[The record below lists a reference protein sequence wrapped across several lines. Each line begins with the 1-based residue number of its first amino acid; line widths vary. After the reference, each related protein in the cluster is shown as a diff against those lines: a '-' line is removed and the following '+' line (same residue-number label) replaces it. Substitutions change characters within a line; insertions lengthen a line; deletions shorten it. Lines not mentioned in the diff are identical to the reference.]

1 MTELLQAH
9 TWLLLIAIFL
19 SRILDQTFGVLRTIS
34 IFRGYSVLA
43 AMVGFIEVLIWI
55 NVAGQVIRNI
65 DTWYLAVVYAA
76 GFAAGNAVGLQIER
90 RLALGHQMVR
100 VISKRAVSLANKL
113 WERNFAV
120 TEMEGH
126 SKAGPIDVVFVAEK
140 RKNVPKLAK
149 LITEL
154 DPDAVFTVE
163 DIKQIGFRKPPD
175 PGVTW
180 GKKILEGVG
189 DLMIYPVEK
198 TKKMWKKKP

>member
-1 MTELLQAH
+1 MAELLQTH

-43 AMVGFIEVLIWI
+43 ALVGFIEVLIWI

-90 RLALGHQMVR
+90 RLAIGHQMVR
-100 VISKRAVSLANKL
+100 VISKREVDLANKL

-126 SKAGPIDVVFVAEK
+126 SKAGPIDVVLVAEK

-154 DPDAVFTVE
+154 DPEAVFTVE
-163 DIKQIGFRKPPD
+163 DIKQVGFRSPPD

-180 GKKILEGVG
+180 GKKLLERAGEFVN
-189 DLMIYPVEK
+189 YPVEK
-198 TKKMWKKKP
+198 TKKMWKKKG